1 MKEVAEVQNEE
12 SAQFQQSE
20 RERLVVTQSNAK
32 QYPPQTQI
40 CNTRTHTH
48 TRSAYGSSTDNFI
61 RIRCSHQAEVLSLK
75 TALSAAESARRSTE
89 SEKAG
94 LEELLEAV
102 RAELKEAAVRRDGLM
117 KRFTEAQK
125 ERLQADSAAQRQLE
139 DRTTAF
145 ETERLQLEREWT
157 ERLEVL
163 KRDLVRVASC

>member
-1 MKEVAEVQNEE
+1 M
-12 SAQFQQSE
+12 
-20 RERLVVTQSNAK
+20 R
-32 QYPPQTQI
+32 
-40 CNTRTHTH
+40 
-48 TRSAYGSSTDNFI
+48 
-61 RIRCSHQAEVLSLK
+61 SHQAEVLSLK

-102 RAELKEAAVRRDGLM
+102 RAELQEAAVRRDGLM

-163 KRDLVRVASC
+163 KRDLVRVASWQWCAFRRCLRTCADVHVHGYHCCVRDGWWMVGRMIRASSVTSWRCSCRDSGVSAMS